1 MTNIMGAVALA
12 YLSGSGVT
20 TNAALIGRG
29 LFRSVRSAVAGDFR
43 GAAVEALASLATPAL
58 MSYSATASLV
68 LDAID
73 AARELG
79 APALDAVSGSLPDQ
93 RAA

>member
-1 MTNIMGAVALA
+1 MTNIISAVALA
-12 YLSGSGVT
+12 YLSGSGMT

-58 MSYSATASLV
+58 MSYSAMASLV
-68 LDAID
+68 LDALD

-79 APALDAVSGSLPDQ
+79 APALEALGGSLSD
-93 RAA
+93 RYAA